1 MIKEIV
7 PGVFHWTAL
16 HERIHIE
23 VSSYYFE
30 EDGILFDSMV
40 PSEGLEWFDDREPP
54 SHILLSNRHHYRHS
68 TKFQEAFGCT
78 VWCHRE
84 GLHEFPKG
92 ELVNAFEFGHEFPG
106 GIVAMEVASLCPE
119 ETVYHIPG
127 SGGLMA
133 FADGLVRDGDSPL
146 SFVPDQFMGDD
157 PEGVKRGLKEAFRRL
172 LDCDFDHLLFAH
184 GNPWIGGGKEVL
196 RQFVKGE

>member
-92 ELVNAFEFGHEFPG
+92 ELVNAFEFGHEFRAALWRWKWLLSVQKKRSITSP
-106 GIVAMEVASLCPE
+106 VQVDC
-119 ETVYHIPG
+119 
-127 SGGLMA
+127 
-133 FADGLVRDGDSPL
+133 DGLR
-146 SFVPDQFMGDD
+146 
-157 PEGVKRGLKEAFRRL
+157 
-172 LDCDFDHLLFAH
+172 
-184 GNPWIGGGKEVL
+184 
-196 RQFVKGE
+196 